1 MLNIEVLLRLKNRD
15 KFQIYDDE
23 RREERSERR
32 EARSERIQNN
42 DIHILNYTSQK
53 ISNIE

>member
-1 MLNIEVLLRLKNRD
+1 MLNIEVLLRPKNRD

-32 EARSERIQNN
+32 EARDENSKIALT
-42 DIHILNYTSQK
+42 LN
-53 ISNIE
+53 